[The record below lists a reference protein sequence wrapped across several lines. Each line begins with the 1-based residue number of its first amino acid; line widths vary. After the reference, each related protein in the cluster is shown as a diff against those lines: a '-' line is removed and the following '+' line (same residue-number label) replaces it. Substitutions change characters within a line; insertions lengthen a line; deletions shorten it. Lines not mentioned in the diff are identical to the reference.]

1 LKNFNNIKGVFF
13 DLDGTLFDT
22 APELSFA
29 TNQMLKDIDLQ
40 ELESDIIKSFI
51 GKGAD
56 NLVMKSISYS
66 SDQDSEILFKKA
78 RKLFDKYYIL
88 NAAQS
93 LPYDGVEET
102 LMKLKKKKLS
112 LACVTNKP
120 EIYTHAILEKSGLIS
135 YLDLV
140 VSGDTVTRKKPDPMP
155 LQYSCDKL
163 KLEPKEAIMV
173 GDSCNDI
180 EAGFSAGTYVVT
192 VPYGYQY
199 GQSIES
205 NKVDIAI
212 NNINDLVPIIN

>member
-1 LKNFNNIKGVFF
+1 LKKFTNIKGVFF

-22 APELSFA
+22 APELTFA

-56 NLVMKSISYS
+56 NLVRKSISYS
-66 SDQDSEILFKKA
+66 SKQDPEILFRKA
-78 RKLFDKYYIL
+78 RQLFDKYYIL

-93 LPYDGVEET
+93 LPYDGVEEV
-102 LMKLKKKKLS
+102 LIKLKKKKLS

-120 EIYTHAILEKSGLIS
+120 EIYTQVILEESGLIS

-140 VSGDTVTRKKPDPMP
+140 VAGDTVSRKKPDPMQ
-155 LQYSCDKL
+155 LQYSCEKL
-163 KLEPKEAIMV
+163 ELEPKQAIMV
-173 GDSCNDI
+173 GDSFNDI

-205 NKVDIAI
+205 AKVDLAI
-212 NNINDLVPIIN
+212 KNLNDLVTIIN

>member
-1 LKNFNNIKGVFF
+1 MKKFTNIKGIFF

-22 APELSFA
+22 APELTFA

-66 SDQDSEILFKKA
+66 SNQDSEILFKKA

-93 LPYDGVEET
+93 LPYDGVEEV

-120 EIYTHAILEKSGLIS
+120 KIYTQAILEESGLIS

-140 VSGDTVTRKKPDPMP
+140 VSGDTVSRKKPDPMQ
-155 LQYSCDKL
+155 LQYSCEKL
-163 KLEPKEAIMV
+163 ELEPKQAIMV

-205 NKVDIAI
+205 AKVDLAI
-212 NNINDLVPIIN
+212 KNLNDLVTIIN

>member
-1 LKNFNNIKGVFF
+1 LKKFTNIKGIFF
-13 DLDGTLFDT
+13 DLDGTLFDS

-40 ELESDIIKSFI
+40 ELESDVIKSFI

-56 NLVMKSISYS
+56 NLVRKSISYS
-66 SDQDSEILFKKA
+66 SKQYSEVLFKKA

-93 LPYDGVEET
+93 LPYDGVEEA
-102 LMKLKKKKLS
+102 LMKLKKKKIS

-120 EIYTHAILEKSGLIS
+120 EIYTHAILEESGLIS
-135 YLDLV
+135 YLDLIV
-140 VSGDTVTRKKPDPMP
+140 AGDTVSRKKPDPMP

-163 KLEPKEAIMV
+163 ELEPKQVIMV

-205 NKVDIAI
+205 DKVDLAI
-212 NNINDLVPIIN
+212 KNLNDLVTIIN

>member
-1 LKNFNNIKGVFF
+1 LKKFNNIKGVFF
-13 DLDGTLFDT
+13 DLDGTLFNT

-29 TNQMLKDIDLQ
+29 TNQMLRDLDLKG
-40 ELESDIIKSFI
+40 LESDIIKSFI
-51 GKGAD
+51 GRGAD
-56 NLVMKSISYS
+56 NLIKKSISYFS
-66 SDQDSEILFKKA
+66 KDDSETLFKEA
-78 RKLFDKYYIL
+78 RKLFDKYYIS
-88 NAAQS
+88 NAGQS
-93 LPYDGVEET
+93 LPYDGVEKA
-102 LMKLKKKKLS
+102 LIKLKEKKLS

-120 EIYTHAILEKSGLIS
+120 EIYTHVILEESGLIS

-140 VSGDTVTRKKPDPMP
+140 VSGDTVSRKKPDPMP
-155 LQYSCDKL
+155 LHYSCA
-163 KLEPKEAIMV
+163 KLELDPKQAIMV

-205 NKVDIAI
+205 DKVDLAI

>member
-1 LKNFNNIKGVFF
+1 MKKFNNIKGIFF

-56 NLVMKSISYS
+56 NLVRKAISYS
-66 SDQDSEILFKKA
+66 SKQDPEALFKKA

-120 EIYTHAILEKSGLIS
+120 EIYTHAILEESGLIS

-140 VSGDTVTRKKPDPMP
+140 VSGDTVSRKKPDPMQ
-155 LQYSCDKL
+155 LQYSCEKL
-163 KLEPKEAIMV
+163 ELEPKQVIMV

-205 NKVDIAI
+205 AKVDLAI
-212 NNINDLVPIIN
+212 KNLNDLVTMIN

>member
-1 LKNFNNIKGVFF
+1 LKKFTNIKGVFF

-22 APELSFA
+22 APELTFA

-56 NLVMKSISYS
+56 NLVRKSISYS
-66 SDQDSEILFKKA
+66 SKQDPEILFKKA
-78 RKLFDKYYIL
+78 RQLFDKYYIL

-93 LPYDGVEET
+93 LPYDGVEEV
-102 LMKLKKKKLS
+102 LIKLKKKKLS

-120 EIYTHAILEKSGLIS
+120 EIYTQVILEESGLIS

-140 VSGDTVTRKKPDPMP
+140 VAGDTVSRKKPDPMQ
-155 LQYSCDKL
+155 LQYSCEKL
-163 KLEPKEAIMV
+163 ELEPKQAIMV
-173 GDSCNDI
+173 GDSFNDI

-205 NKVDIAI
+205 AKVDLAI
-212 NNINDLVPIIN
+212 KNLNDLVTIIN

>member
-1 LKNFNNIKGVFF
+1 MKKFNNIKGVFF

-22 APELSFA
+22 APELSVA
-29 TNQMLKDIDLQ
+29 TNQMLKDVDLH
-40 ELESDIIKSFI
+40 ELETDIIKSFI

-56 NLVMKSISYS
+56 NLVRKSISYS
-66 SDQDSEILFKKA
+66 SKQDSEFLFKEA

-88 NAAQS
+88 NAAES
-93 LPYDGVEET
+93 LPFDGAEEA
-102 LMKLKKKKLS
+102 LIKLKNKKLS

-120 EIYTHAILEKSGLIS
+120 EIYTHAILEESGLIS

-140 VSGDTVTRKKPDPMP
+140 VSGDTVSRKKPDPMP

-163 KLEPKEAIMV
+163 ELEPKEAIMV
-173 GDSCNDI
+173 GDSYNDI
-180 EAGFSAGTYVVT
+180 EAGFSAGTYVIT

-205 NKVDIAI
+205 DKVDVAI
-212 NNINDLVPIIN
+212 KNLNDLVQIIN

>member
-1 LKNFNNIKGVFF
+1 LKKFKNIKGIFF

-29 TNQMLKDIDLQ
+29 TNQMLKDLDLQ
-40 ELESDIIKSFI
+40 ELESDIIKGFI
-51 GKGAD
+51 GRGAD
-56 NLVMKSISYS
+56 NLIRKSILYS
-66 SDQDSEILFKKA
+66 SQKDSEALFKKA

-140 VSGDTVTRKKPDPMP
+140 VSGDTVIRKKPDPMP

-163 KLEPKEAIMV
+163 KVEPNQVIMV

-180 EAGFSAGTYVVT
+180 EAGFSAGTYVIT

-205 NKVDIAI
+205 DKVDFAI
-212 NNINDLVPIIN
+212 KNLNDLVAIIN

>member
-1 LKNFNNIKGVFF
+1 LKKFKNIKGIFF

-29 TNQMLKDIDLQ
+29 TNQMLKDLDLQ

-51 GKGAD
+51 GRGAD
-56 NLVMKSISYS
+56 NLIRKSILHS
-66 SDQDSEILFKKA
+66 SQKDFEVLFKEA
-78 RKLFDKYYIL
+78 RKLFNKYYLL
-88 NAAQS
+88 NAAKS
-93 LPYDGVEET
+93 LPYDGVEEA
-102 LMKLKKKKLS
+102 LIELKNMKLS

-120 EIYTHAILEKSGLIS
+120 EIFTHMILEKSGLVS

-140 VSGDTVTRKKPDPMP
+140 VSGDTVNRKKPDPMP

-163 KLEPKEAIMV
+163 ELEPKQAIMV

-180 EAGFSAGTYVVT
+180 DAGFSAGTYVVT

-199 GQSIES
+199 GQSIKS
-205 NKVDIAI
+205 DKVDLAI
-212 NNINDLVPIIN
+212 KNLNDLIPIIN

>member
-1 LKNFNNIKGVFF
+1 LKKFTNIKGVFF

-22 APELSFA
+22 APELTFA

-56 NLVMKSISYS
+56 NLVRKSISYS
-66 SDQDSEILFKKA
+66 SKQDPEILFRKA
-78 RKLFDKYYIL
+78 RQLFDKYYIL

-93 LPYDGVEET
+93 LPYDGVEEA
-102 LMKLKKKKLS
+102 LIKLKKKKLS

-120 EIYTHAILEKSGLIS
+120 EIYTQVILEESGLIS

-140 VSGDTVTRKKPDPMP
+140 VAGDTVSRKKPDPMQ
-155 LQYSCDKL
+155 LQYSCEKL
-163 KLEPKEAIMV
+163 ELEPKQAIMV
-173 GDSCNDI
+173 GDSFNDI

-205 NKVDIAI
+205 AKVDLAI
-212 NNINDLVPIIN
+212 KNLNDLVTIIN

>member
-1 LKNFNNIKGVFF
+1 MKNFNNIKGVFF

-56 NLVMKSISYS
+56 NLVRKSISYS
-66 SDQDSEILFKKA
+66 SQKVSETLFKEA

-102 LMKLKKKKLS
+102 LMKLKNKKLS
-112 LACVTNKP
+112 LACITNKP
-120 EIYTHAILEKSGLIS
+120 EIYTHAILEESGLIS

-140 VSGDTVTRKKPDPMP
+140 VSGDTVSRKKPDPMP

-163 KLEPKEAIMV
+163 ELEPKQAIMV

-205 NKVDIAI
+205 NKVDLAI
-212 NNINDLVPIIN
+212 TNLNDLVPIIN

>member
-1 LKNFNNIKGVFF
+1 MKKFTNIKGIFF

-22 APELSFA
+22 APELTFA
-29 TNQMLKDIDLQ
+29 INQMLKDIDLQ

-56 NLVMKSISYS
+56 NLVRKSISYS
-66 SDQDSEILFKKA
+66 SKQDPEILFRKA
-78 RKLFDKYYIL
+78 RQLFDKYYIL

-93 LPYDGVEET
+93 LPYDGVEEA
-102 LMKLKKKKLS
+102 LIKLKKKKLS

-120 EIYTHAILEKSGLIS
+120 EIYTQVILEESGLIS

-140 VSGDTVTRKKPDPMP
+140 VAGDTVSRKKPDPMQ
-155 LQYSCDKL
+155 LQYSCEKL
-163 KLEPKEAIMV
+163 ELEPKQAIMV
-173 GDSCNDI
+173 GDSFNDI

-205 NKVDIAI
+205 AKVDLAI
-212 NNINDLVPIIN
+212 KNLNDLVTIIN

>member
-1 LKNFNNIKGVFF
+1 MKKFNNIKGVFF

-22 APELSFA
+22 APEIIFA
-29 TNQMLKDIDLQ
+29 TNQMLKDLDLQ

-56 NLVMKSISYS
+56 NLIRKSILYS
-66 SDQDSEILFKKA
+66 SKEDSEALFKTA
-78 RKLFDKYYIL
+78 RRLFDKHYIL

-93 LPYDGVEET
+93 LPYDGVEEA
-102 LMKLKKKKLS
+102 LIKLKKKKLT
-112 LACVTNKP
+112 LACITNKP
-120 EIYTHAILEKSGLIS
+120 EIFTQAILEGSGLIS

-140 VSGDTVTRKKPDPMP
+140 VSGDTVSKKKPDAMP
-155 LQYSCDKL
+155 LQYSCETL
-163 KLEPKEAIMV
+163 ELEPKEAIMV

-205 NKVDIAI
+205 DKVDLAI
-212 NNINDLVPIIN
+212 ENLNDLVTIIN

>member
-1 LKNFNNIKGVFF
+1 LKKFTNIKGVFF

-22 APELSFA
+22 APELTFA

-56 NLVMKSISYS
+56 NLVRKSISYS
-66 SDQDSEILFKKA
+66 SKQDPEILFKKA
-78 RKLFDKYYIL
+78 RQLFDKYYIL
-88 NAAQS
+88 KAAQS
-93 LPYDGVEET
+93 LPYDGVEEV
-102 LMKLKKKKLS
+102 LIKLKKKKLS

-120 EIYTHAILEKSGLIS
+120 EIYTQVILEESGLIS

-140 VSGDTVTRKKPDPMP
+140 VAGDTVSRKKPDPMQ
-155 LQYSCDKL
+155 LQYSCEKL
-163 KLEPKEAIMV
+163 ELEPKQAIMV
-173 GDSCNDI
+173 GDSFNDI

-205 NKVDIAI
+205 AKVDLAI
-212 NNINDLVPIIN
+212 KNLNDLVTIIN

>member
-1 LKNFNNIKGVFF
+1 MKKFTNIKGVFF

-22 APELSFA
+22 APELSVA
-29 TNQMLKDIDLQ
+29 TNKMLRDINLQ
-40 ELESDIIKSFI
+40 NLESKIIKSFI

-56 NLVMKSISYS
+56 NLVRKSISYS
-66 SDQDSEILFKKA
+66 SKKDPEALFKEA

-93 LPYDGVEET
+93 LPYDGVKET
-102 LMKLKKKKLS
+102 LINLKKKKLS

-120 EIYTHAILEKSGLIS
+120 KIYTHAILEKSGLIS

-140 VSGDTVTRKKPDPMP
+140 VSGDTVSRKKPDPMP
-155 LQYSCDKL
+155 LNYSCDKL
-163 KLEPKEAIMV
+163 EIEPKEAIMV

-199 GQSIES
+199 GQSIKS
-205 NKVDIAI
+205 DKVDLAI
-212 NNINDLVPIIN
+212 ENLNDLVTIIN

>member
-1 LKNFNNIKGVFF
+1 MKKFKNIKGIFF

-29 TNQMLKDIDLQ
+29 TNQMLKDLDLQ

-51 GKGAD
+51 GRGAD
-56 NLVMKSISYS
+56 NLIRKSILHS
-66 SDQDSEILFKKA
+66 SQKDFEVLFKEA
-78 RKLFDKYYIL
+78 RKLFNKYYLL
-88 NAAQS
+88 NAAKS
-93 LPYDGVEET
+93 LPYDGVEEA
-102 LMKLKKKKLS
+102 LIELKNMKLS

-120 EIYTHAILEKSGLIS
+120 EIFTHMILEKSGLVS

-140 VSGDTVTRKKPDPMP
+140 VSGDTVNRKKPDPMP

-163 KLEPKEAIMV
+163 ELEPKQAIMV

-180 EAGFSAGTYVVT
+180 DAGFSAGTYVVT

-199 GQSIES
+199 GQSIKS
-205 NKVDIAI
+205 DKVDLAI
-212 NNINDLVPIIN
+212 KNLNDLIPIIN

>member
-1 LKNFNNIKGVFF
+1 LKKFTNIKGVFF

-22 APELSFA
+22 APELTFA

-56 NLVMKSISYS
+56 NLVRKSISYS
-66 SDQDSEILFKKA
+66 SKQDPEILFRKA
-78 RKLFDKYYIL
+78 RQLFDKYYIL

-93 LPYDGVEET
+93 LPYDGVEEV
-102 LMKLKKKKLS
+102 LIKLKKKKLS

-120 EIYTHAILEKSGLIS
+120 EIYTQVILEESGLIS

-140 VSGDTVTRKKPDPMP
+140 VAGDTVSRKKPDPMQ
-155 LQYSCDKL
+155 LQYSCEKL
-163 KLEPKEAIMV
+163 ELEPKQVIMV

-205 NKVDIAI
+205 AKVDLAI
-212 NNINDLVPIIN
+212 KNLNDLVTIIN

>member
-1 LKNFNNIKGVFF
+1 MKKFTNIKGVFF

-22 APELSFA
+22 APELTFA

-56 NLVMKSISYS
+56 NLVRKSISYS
-66 SDQDSEILFKKA
+66 SKQDSEILFRKA
-78 RKLFDKYYIL
+78 RQLFDKYYIL

-93 LPYDGVEET
+93 LPYDGVEEA
-102 LMKLKKKKLS
+102 LIKLKKKKLS

-120 EIYTHAILEKSGLIS
+120 EIYTQVILEESGLIS

-140 VSGDTVTRKKPDPMP
+140 VAGDTVSRKKPDPMQ
-155 LQYSCDKL
+155 LQYSCEKL
-163 KLEPKEAIMV
+163 ELEPKQAIMV
-173 GDSCNDI
+173 GDSFNDI

-205 NKVDIAI
+205 AKVDLAI
-212 NNINDLVPIIN
+212 KNLNDLVTIIN

>member
-1 LKNFNNIKGVFF
+1 MKKFTNIKGVFF

-22 APELSFA
+22 APELTFA

-66 SDQDSEILFKKA
+66 SNQDSEILFKKA

-93 LPYDGVEET
+93 LPYDGVEEV

-120 EIYTHAILEKSGLIS
+120 KIYTQAILEESGLIS

-140 VSGDTVTRKKPDPMP
+140 VSGDTVSRKKPDPMQ
-155 LQYSCDKL
+155 LQYSCEKL
-163 KLEPKEAIMV
+163 ELEPKQVIMV

-205 NKVDIAI
+205 AKVDLAI
-212 NNINDLVPIIN
+212 KNLNDLVTMIN

>member
-1 LKNFNNIKGVFF
+1 LKKFNNIKGVFF

-22 APELSFA
+22 APEIIFA
-29 TNQMLKDIDLQ
+29 TNQMLKDLDLQ

-56 NLVMKSISYS
+56 NLIRKSILYS
-66 SDQDSEILFKKA
+66 SKEDSEALFKAA
-78 RKLFDKYYIL
+78 RRLFDKHYIL

-93 LPYDGVEET
+93 LPYDGVEGA
-102 LMKLKKKKLS
+102 LIKLKKKKLT
-112 LACVTNKP
+112 LACITNKP
-120 EIYTHAILEKSGLIS
+120 EIFTQAILEGSGLIS

-140 VSGDTVTRKKPDPMP
+140 VSGDTVSKKKPDAMP
-155 LQYSCDKL
+155 LQYSCETL
-163 KLEPKEAIMV
+163 ELEPKEAIMV

-205 NKVDIAI
+205 DKVDLAI
-212 NNINDLVPIIN
+212 ENLNDLVTIIN

>member
-1 LKNFNNIKGVFF
+1 MKKFANIKSIFF

-22 APELSFA
+22 APELIFA

-56 NLVMKSISYS
+56 NLVIKSISYS
-66 SDQDSEILFKKA
+66 SNQDSEILFKKA
-78 RKLFDKYYIL
+78 RKLFDEYYIL

-93 LPYDGVEET
+93 LPYDGVEEA
-102 LMKLKKKKLS
+102 LINLKKKKLS

-120 EIYTHAILEKSGLIS
+120 EIYTQVILEESGLIS

-140 VSGDTVTRKKPDPMP
+140 VAGDTVSRKKPDPMQ
-155 LQYSCDKL
+155 LQYSCEKL
-163 KLEPKEAIMV
+163 ELEPKQVIMV

-199 GQSIES
+199 GQSIKS
-205 NKVDIAI
+205 DKVDLAI
-212 NNINDLVPIIN
+212 KNLNDLIPIIN

>member
-1 LKNFNNIKGVFF
+1 MKKFTNIKGIFF
-13 DLDGTLFDT
+13 DLDGTLFDS

-40 ELESDIIKSFI
+40 ELESDVIKSFI

-56 NLVMKSISYS
+56 NLVRKSISYS
-66 SDQDSEILFKKA
+66 SKQYSEVLFKKA

-93 LPYDGVEET
+93 LPYDGVEEA
-102 LMKLKKKKLS
+102 LMKLKKKKIS

-120 EIYTHAILEKSGLIS
+120 EIYTHAILEESGLIS
-135 YLDLV
+135 YLDLIV
-140 VSGDTVTRKKPDPMP
+140 AGDTVSRKKPDPMP

-163 KLEPKEAIMV
+163 ELEPKQVIMV

-205 NKVDIAI
+205 DKVDLAI
-212 NNINDLVPIIN
+212 KNLNDLITIIN

>member
-1 LKNFNNIKGVFF
+1 MKKFTNIKGVFF

-22 APELSFA
+22 APELSVA
-29 TNQMLKDIDLQ
+29 TNKMLRDINLQ
-40 ELESDIIKSFI
+40 NLESNIIKSFI

-56 NLVMKSISYS
+56 NLVRKSISYS
-66 SDQDSEILFKKA
+66 SKKDPEALFKEA

-93 LPYDGVEET
+93 LPYDGVKET
-102 LMKLKKKKLS
+102 LINLKKKKLS

-120 EIYTHAILEKSGLIS
+120 KIYTHAILEKSGLIS

-140 VSGDTVTRKKPDPMP
+140 VSGDTVSRKKPDPMP
-155 LQYSCDKL
+155 LNYSCDKL
-163 KLEPKEAIMV
+163 EIEPKEAIMV

-199 GQSIES
+199 GQSIKS
-205 NKVDIAI
+205 DKVDLAI
-212 NNINDLVPIIN
+212 ENLNDLVTIIN

>member
-1 LKNFNNIKGVFF
+1 LKKFTNIKGVFF

-22 APELSFA
+22 APELIF
-29 TNQMLKDIDLQ
+29 TINQMLKDIDLQ
-40 ELESDIIKSFI
+40 ELEGDIIKSFI

-56 NLVMKSISYS
+56 NLVRKSISYS
-66 SDQDSEILFKKA
+66 SKKDPESLFKKA

-93 LPYDGVEET
+93 LPYYGVEET
-102 LMKLKKKKLS
+102 LMKLKKKKLY
-112 LACVTNKP
+112 LACITNKP
-120 EIYTHAILEKSGLIS
+120 EIYTHAILKKSGLIA

-140 VSGDTVTRKKPDPMP
+140 VSGNTVSRKKPNPMP
-155 LQYSCDKL
+155 VQFSCVKL
-163 KLEPKEAIMV
+163 ELEPKEAIMV

-180 EAGFSAGTYVVT
+180 DAGFSAGTYVVT

-205 NKVDIAI
+205 DKVDLAI
-212 NNINDLVPIIN
+212 KNLNDLVAIIN

>member
-1 LKNFNNIKGVFF
+1 MKKFTNIKGIFF

-22 APELSFA
+22 APELCFA

-40 ELESDIIKSFI
+40 ELENDIVTSFI

-56 NLVMKSISYS
+56 NLIRKAISYS
-66 SDQDSEILFKKA
+66 SKQDSEALFKKA

-140 VSGDTVTRKKPDPMP
+140 VSGDTVIRKKPDPMP

-163 KLEPKEAIMV
+163 KVEPNQVIMV

-180 EAGFSAGTYVVT
+180 EAGFSAGTYVIT

-199 GQSIES
+199 GQSIETY
-205 NKVDIAI
+205 KVDLAI
-212 NNINDLVPIIN
+212 KNLNDLVPIIN

>member
-1 LKNFNNIKGVFF
+1 MKKFNNIKGVFF

-22 APELSFA
+22 APEIIFA
-29 TNQMLKDIDLQ
+29 TNQMLKDLDLQ

-56 NLVMKSISYS
+56 NLIRKSILYS
-66 SDQDSEILFKKA
+66 SKEDSEALFKAA
-78 RKLFDKYYIL
+78 RRLFDKYYIL

-93 LPYDGVEET
+93 LPYDGVEGA
-102 LMKLKKKKLS
+102 LIKLKKKKLT
-112 LACVTNKP
+112 LACITNKP
-120 EIYTHAILEKSGLIS
+120 EIFTQAILEGSGLIS

-140 VSGDTVTRKKPDPMP
+140 VSGDTVSKKKPDAMP
-155 LQYSCDKL
+155 LQYSCETL
-163 KLEPKEAIMV
+163 ELEPKEAIMV

-205 NKVDIAI
+205 DKVDLAI
-212 NNINDLVPIIN
+212 ENLNDLVTIIN

>member
-1 LKNFNNIKGVFF
+1 MKKFTNIKSVFF

-56 NLVMKSISYS
+56 NLIRKSISYS
-66 SDQDSEILFKKA
+66 SRQDPEVLFKKA

-93 LPYDGVEET
+93 LPYDGAEEV

-120 EIYTHAILEKSGLIS
+120 EIFTHKILEESGLIS

-140 VSGDTVTRKKPDPMP
+140 VSGDTVSRKKPDPMP

-163 KLEPKEAIMV
+163 ELEPKEAIMV
-173 GDSCNDI
+173 GDSYNDI
-180 EAGFSAGTYVVT
+180 EAGFSAGTYVIT

-205 NKVDIAI
+205 DKVDVAI
-212 NNINDLVPIIN
+212 KNLNDLVQIIN

>member
-1 LKNFNNIKGVFF
+1 MKKFTNIKGIFF
-13 DLDGTLFDT
+13 DLDGTLFDS

-40 ELESDIIKSFI
+40 ELESDVIKSFI

-56 NLVMKSISYS
+56 NLVRKSISYS
-66 SDQDSEILFKKA
+66 SKQYSEVLFKKA

-93 LPYDGVEET
+93 LPYDGVEEA
-102 LMKLKKKKLS
+102 LMKLKKKKIS

-120 EIYTHAILEKSGLIS
+120 EIYTHAILEESGLIS
-135 YLDLV
+135 YLDLIV
-140 VSGDTVTRKKPDPMP
+140 AGDTVSRKKPDPMP

-163 KLEPKEAIMV
+163 ELEPKQVIMV

-205 NKVDIAI
+205 DKVDFAI
-212 NNINDLVPIIN
+212 KNLNDLVTIIN

>member
-56 NLVMKSISYS
+56 NLVRKSISYS
-66 SDQDSEILFKKA
+66 SQKVSETLFKEA

-102 LMKLKKKKLS
+102 LMKLKNKKLS
-112 LACVTNKP
+112 LACITNKP
-120 EIYTHAILEKSGLIS
+120 EIYTHAILEESGLIS

-140 VSGDTVTRKKPDPMP
+140 VSGDTVSRKKPDPMP

-163 KLEPKEAIMV
+163 ELEPKQAIMV

-205 NKVDIAI
+205 NKVDLAI
-212 NNINDLVPIIN
+212 TNLNDLVPIIN

>member
-1 LKNFNNIKGVFF
+1 LKKFNNIKGVFF

-22 APELSFA
+22 APEIIFA
-29 TNQMLKDIDLQ
+29 TNQMLKDLDLQ

-56 NLVMKSISYS
+56 NLIRKSILYS
-66 SDQDSEILFKKA
+66 SKEDSEALFKAA
-78 RKLFDKYYIL
+78 RRLFDKYYIL

-93 LPYDGVEET
+93 LPYDGVEGA
-102 LMKLKKKKLS
+102 LIKLKKKKLT
-112 LACVTNKP
+112 LACITNKP
-120 EIYTHAILEKSGLIS
+120 EIFTQAILEGSGLIS

-140 VSGDTVTRKKPDPMP
+140 VSGDTVSKKKPDAMP
-155 LQYSCDKL
+155 LQYSCETL
-163 KLEPKEAIMV
+163 ELEPKEAIMV

-192 VPYGYQY
+192 VPYGYKY

-205 NKVDIAI
+205 DKVDLAI
-212 NNINDLVPIIN
+212 ENLNDLVTIIN

>member
-1 LKNFNNIKGVFF
+1 MKKFTNIKGVFF

-22 APELSFA
+22 APELTFA

-56 NLVMKSISYS
+56 NLVIKSISYS
-66 SDQDSEILFKKA
+66 SKQDSEILFKKA
-78 RKLFDKYYIL
+78 RKLFDEYYIL

-93 LPYDGVEET
+93 LPYDGVEEA
-102 LMKLKKKKLS
+102 LINLKKKKLS

-120 EIYTHAILEKSGLIS
+120 EIYTQVILEESGLIS

-140 VSGDTVTRKKPDPMP
+140 VAGDTVSRKKPDPMQ
-155 LQYSCDKL
+155 LQYSCEKL
-163 KLEPKEAIMV
+163 ELEPKQAIMV
-173 GDSCNDI
+173 GDSFNDI

-205 NKVDIAI
+205 AKVDLAI
-212 NNINDLVPIIN
+212 KNLNDLVTIIN

>member
-1 LKNFNNIKGVFF
+1 MKKFTNIKGIFF

-22 APELSFA
+22 APELTFA
-29 TNQMLKDIDLQ
+29 INQMLKDIDLQ

-56 NLVMKSISYS
+56 NLVRKSISYS
-66 SDQDSEILFKKA
+66 FKQYSEALFKKA

-93 LPYDGVEET
+93 LPYEGVEEA
-102 LMKLKKKKLS
+102 LIKLKKKKLS

-120 EIYTHAILEKSGLIS
+120 EIYTQVILEESGLIS

-140 VSGDTVTRKKPDPMP
+140 VAGDTVSRKKPDPMQ
-155 LQYSCDKL
+155 LQYSCEKL
-163 KLEPKEAIMV
+163 ELEPKQAIMV

-205 NKVDIAI
+205 AKVDLAI
-212 NNINDLVPIIN
+212 KNLNDLVTIIN

>member
-1 LKNFNNIKGVFF
+1 LKKFNNIKGIFF
-13 DLDGTLFDT
+13 DLDGTLFNT

-29 TNQMLKDIDLQ
+29 TNQMLKDLNLQ

-56 NLVMKSISYS
+56 NLVRKSISYS
-66 SDQDSEILFKKA
+66 SKENSESLFKEA
-78 RKLFDKYYIL
+78 RRLFDIYYIL
-88 NAAQS
+88 NASQS
-93 LPYDGVEET
+93 LPYEGVEEV
-102 LMKLKKKKLS
+102 LQKLKNKKLS

-120 EIYTHAILEKSGLIS
+120 KIFTHAILKESGLIS

-140 VSGDTVTRKKPDPMP
+140 VSGDTVSRKKPDPMP
-155 LQYSCDKL
+155 LHYSCA
-163 KLEPKEAIMV
+163 KLELDPKQAIMV

-205 NKVDIAI
+205 DKVDLAI